1 MPLTVDTWVDRQNA
15 LSAEGWTFDSVARY
29 WPTRA
34 SGLTPSGKAYTFVAE
49 GPSCTLTIGNRSRSV
64 SRSDWETPT
73 SCEQAW
79 RDCYA
84 AFPANQ
90 R

>member
-1 MPLTVDTWVDRQNA
+1 MPLATDTWVERQNVLA
-15 LSAEGWTFDSVARY
+15 AEGWTFDSIQRY
-29 WPTRA
+29 WPTRC

-49 GPSCTLTIGNRSRSV
+49 GLSCTLTIAGRSKSV
-64 SRSDWETPT
+64 NRSDWENVS

-79 RDCYA
+79 RDCYN
-84 AFPANQ
+84 AFPASQ